1 MKKNYC
7 SPKRREV
14 IVNSLEETPQQ
25 AFQRTITF

>member
-7 SPKRREV
+7 SPKKRGYSV
-14 IVNSLEETPQQ
+14 QSKEETSQQ